1 MDIQRIDDYTDRR
14 FSKTVLNQ
22 HGAYLVDNEP
32 YQVEITDA
40 ASAVLYGND
49 PAVFQTLIEK
59 FRFHAPHIFK
69 FYDPCGRRIAEYPAP
84 VLLDVPLDSM
94 QPPQFYVRAEKLKAV
109 QTFIGKP
116 EDVVVQV
123 IPYGDRFVSLDG
135 HTRLYGAVQK
145 GFTTVKAVESETD
158 DFIWTFVRE
167 AQRRKIRCP
176 RNLVLL
182 PHDTYKTLW
191 DGYCDEVFA
200 GTES

>member
-40 ASAVLYGND
+40 AS
-49 PAVFQTLIEK
+49 
-59 FRFHAPHIFK
+59 PHIFK
-69 FYDPCGRRIAEYPAP
+69 FYDPCARLIAEYPAP
-84 VLLDVPLDSM
+84 VLLDVPLDSI
-94 QPPQFYVRAEKLKAV
+94 QPSQFYVSAEKLKAV

-135 HTRLYGAVQK
+135 HTRLYVVVQK
-145 GFTTVKAVESETD
+145 GFTTVKAVESEAD
-158 DFIWTFVRE
+158 ELIWTFVRE

-176 RNLVLL
+176 RDLVLL
-182 PHDTYKTLW
+182 PHETYKTLW